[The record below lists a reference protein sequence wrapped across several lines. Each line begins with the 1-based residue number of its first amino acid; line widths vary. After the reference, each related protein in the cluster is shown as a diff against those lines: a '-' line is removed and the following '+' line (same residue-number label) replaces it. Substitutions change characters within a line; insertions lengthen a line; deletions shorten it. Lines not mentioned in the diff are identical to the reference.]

1 MGGADTLAI
10 LASAACFAI
19 LLGSYR
25 SLRSP
30 FFLYMAMAGFSL
42 ACAAAASYFMEPAA
56 EALLDLAVAS
66 FGAVL
71 AAAARLLLLAF
82 RLAGENHD

>member
-1 MGGADTLAI
+1 MGDAYTLAI
-10 LASAACFAI
+10 IVSVACFAI

-42 ACAAAASYFMEPAA
+42 ACAAAASYFTQPAA
-56 EALLDLAVAS
+56 EALFDLAVAS
-66 FGAVL
+66 FGTVL
-71 AAAARLLLLAF
+71 AAAARLLLMTF
-82 RLAGENHD
+82 RLAGENYD